1 MSRYILWPDDESL
14 EVLVG
19 YDEGFEAYYLT
30 IADGSEDP
38 DEPAAYRF
46 HNLAHHPTV
55 GMTLKQVSDILQ
67 GFGLALPPDLK
78 RQLVA
83 EASNGGRPDLTERAA
98 PAHGERTGSPMREL
112 VVLHWQKAF

>member
-1 MSRYILWPDDESL
+1 MSRYILWPEDESL
-14 EVLVG
+14 EVFVG
-19 YDEGFEAYYLT
+19 YDEGYEAFYLT

-55 GMTLKQVSDILQ
+55 GMTLSQVSDILL

-78 RQLVA
+78 QQLAA
-83 EASNGGRPDLTERAA
+83 EALGSGRPDLAGRAA
-98 PAHGERTGSPMREL
+98 PAAGAPDGSRVREL
-112 VVLHWQKAF
+112 PVLHWRRAF